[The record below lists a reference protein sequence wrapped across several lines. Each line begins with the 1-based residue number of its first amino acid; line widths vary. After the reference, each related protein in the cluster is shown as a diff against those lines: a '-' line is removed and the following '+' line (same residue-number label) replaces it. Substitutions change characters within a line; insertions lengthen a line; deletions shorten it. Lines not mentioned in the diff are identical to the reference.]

1 MRLLTVATTALLLSA
16 CGAPQRDVIT
26 HLADNVLLPAH
37 QHWADSNRALADH
50 AQRYCSGDIDLDALH
65 SAFGAARHQWA
76 ALQPQLVGP
85 MSEGNRSWQVQFY
98 PDKRNL
104 VARQAEELLDAHPQ
118 LDHAQL
124 ADASVVVQGLSAF
137 EYVLFDDSIDL
148 PAQRERYCPL
158 LIAIGQHQQQLAQEM
173 VTLWEQPDGM
183 LVQLKAFP
191 NARYAEPRDALAD
204 ILRVQITGLDTLKK
218 KLGTPMGRLNRGV
231 PQPFQ
236 AEAWRSRQSLDNL
249 RATVEGAQAIWQ
261 APGVR
266 ELVSDNS
273 LATRIDDAYTDVLT
287 RLDSAPASLVELVQ
301 DTAHKAWL
309 DALYDSLNTLH
320 RLHQNELAAALEIQI
335 GFNANDGD

>member
-1 MRLLTVATTALLLSA
+1 MRLLTVATTALLLTA

-37 QHWADSNRALADH
+37 QQWADSNRALAEH
-50 AQRYCSGDIDLDALH
+50 AQHYCNDKIDLTDLRN
-65 SAFGAARHQWA
+65 AFSAARHQWA

-104 VARQAEELLDAHPQ
+104 VARQSEELLDAHPQ
-118 LDHAQL
+118 LNHAQL
-124 ADASVVVQGLSAF
+124 ANASVVVQGLSAF
-137 EYVLFDDSIDL
+137 EYVLFDDSVDL

-158 LIAIGQHQQQLAQEM
+158 LTAIGEHQQQLAREI
-173 VTLWEQPDGM
+173 VALWQQPDGM
-183 LVQLKAFP
+183 LVQLTAFP
-191 NARYAEPRDALAD
+191 NERYAEPRDALAD

-236 AEAWRSRQSLDNL
+236 AEAWRSKQSLDNL
-249 RATVEGAQAIWQ
+249 RAAVEGAQAIWQ
-261 APGVR
+261 APGIR
-266 ELVSDNS
+266 ELVRDSA
-273 LATRIDDAYTDVLT
+273 LATRIDDAYTGVLT
-287 RLDSAPASLVELVQ
+287 RLDNAPAPLATLVQ
-301 DTAHKAWL
+301 DAAQTTWL
-309 DALYDSLNTLH
+309 DALYEHLNTLH
-320 RLHQNELAAALEIQI
+320 RLHQNELATALDIQI